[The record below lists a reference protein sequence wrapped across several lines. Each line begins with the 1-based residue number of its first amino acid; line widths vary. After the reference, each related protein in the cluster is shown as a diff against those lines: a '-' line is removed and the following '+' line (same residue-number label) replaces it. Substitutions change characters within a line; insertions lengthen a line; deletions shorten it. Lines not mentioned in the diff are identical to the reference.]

1 MFVVVRR
8 NDYSKEI
15 VRKSLRYGG
24 FEDEFKVYDDIY
36 LRGWDYDIYEIDKT
50 LVVISYDK
58 DLFYLKFGDASR
70 RIIKEILSKDS
81 ELGFLKLSK
90 YMNFSAA
97 ILKDN
102 LLWGC
107 SYGPARTAFWP
118 NLCYCNLG
126 GKAEM
131 YADNGAEILFSEFLS
146 KDDKLVYL
154 YNKEGLNIY
163 EEGKLKVLK
172 K

>member
-1 MFVVVRR
+1 MVSMVIVLAGL
-8 NDYSKEI
+8 SK
-15 VRKSLRYGG
+15 K
-24 FEDEFKVYDDIY
+24 
-36 LRGWDYDIYEIDKT
+36 
-50 LVVISYDK
+50 
-58 DLFYLKFGDASR
+58 
-70 RIIKEILSKDS
+70 IISKDS
-81 ELGFLKLSK
+81 ELGLLKLSK

-107 SYGPARTAFWP
+107 SYGPARTDVWP

-131 YADNGAEILFSEFLS
+131 YADNGAELLFSEFLS

-154 YNKEGLNIY
+154 YNKKGLNIY
-163 EEGKLKVLK
+163 KEGKLKVLK

>member
-1 MFVVVRR
+1 M
-8 NDYSKEI
+8 
-15 VRKSLRYGG
+15 
-24 FEDEFKVYDDIY
+24 
-36 LRGWDYDIYEIDKT
+36 
-50 LVVISYDK
+50 
-58 DLFYLKFGDASR
+58 LFRSFGDASR

-107 SYGPARTAFWP
+107 SYGPARTVFWP